1 MSAVTT
7 SHNTPHATAQPGRP
21 TSANTAVPNT
31 AQTNPHTLSHNR
43 ARRALRAVT
52 GSLPVRIG
60 SSLLLAT
67 YSPSASTGTP
77 TGDVHDGHG

>member
-1 MSAVTT
+1 MSTVTT
-7 SHNTPHATAQPGRP
+7 SHNTPHATAHPGRP

-52 GSLPVRIG
+52 GSLPVRIR
-60 SSLLLAT
+60 SPLLLAT
-67 YSPSASTGTP
+67 YSPSCPTSSPTGTRR
-77 TGDVHDGHG
+77 